1 MGKWPKNQEIC
12 SRLFEDCE
20 TKINYVP
27 SEVTIVDNSRIY
39 SVTSFLFLKIES
51 WNFQHLI
58 HLEFC
63 ESSQNFRSFG
73 QLLFFRAHVINW
85 IQIQL
90 VTWGVTN
97 RDVLLLTAI
106 CYSRNKEKSLS
117 NNLFVIEL
125 PSSSSIL
132 DEPILKPSVA
142 TTPITTSVIT
152 TTVTPTTEKSKM
164 LFQKLH
170 AHCQIPC
177 PSILFQTI
185 LDLAGTI
192 WMGPNCFGLI
202 KTFWTWLIQFWWVQK
217 KIELGQNNRRSMEGQ
232 NKILSVPHTQ
242 KIF

>member
-1 MGKWPKNQEIC
+1 MSLIETYFC
-12 SRLFEDCE
+12 S
-20 TKINYVP
+20 
-27 SEVTIVDNSRIY
+27 
-39 SVTSFLFLKIES
+39 
-51 WNFQHLI
+51 
-58 HLEFC
+58 
-63 ESSQNFRSFG
+63 
-73 QLLFFRAHVINW
+73 QLP
-85 IQIQL
+85 
-90 VTWGVTN
+90 
-97 RDVLLLTAI
+97 I
-106 CYSRNKEKSLS
+106 CYWRNKEKSLS

-164 LFQKLH
+164 LFQKSH

-185 LDLAGTI
+185 LDLARTI

-217 KIELGQNNRRSMEGQ
+217 KFELGQNNRRSMEGQ

>member
-1 MGKWPKNQEIC
+1 MSLIETYFC
-12 SRLFEDCE
+12 S
-20 TKINYVP
+20 
-27 SEVTIVDNSRIY
+27 
-39 SVTSFLFLKIES
+39 
-51 WNFQHLI
+51 
-58 HLEFC
+58 
-63 ESSQNFRSFG
+63 
-73 QLLFFRAHVINW
+73 QLP
-85 IQIQL
+85 
-90 VTWGVTN
+90 
-97 RDVLLLTAI
+97 I
-106 CYSRNKEKSLS
+106 CYWRNKEKSLS

-164 LFQKLH
+164 LFQKSH

-217 KIELGQNNRRSMEGQ
+217 KFELGQNNRRSMEGQ